1 MERANEGLS
10 QSGGSIQAGAMAV
23 GRGATASNVSNTVCD
38 ALREGGRGPI
48 ADRLDELL
56 RALRDH
62 AAELPDPDGI
72 QGSADTV
79 VHELA
84 RDEPNKITIL
94 GILSGIRDTVGSVSG
109 IAAAAGGLM
118 TEVRNLL

>member
-1 MERANEGLS
+1 MERANEGLI

-23 GRGATASNVSNTVCD
+23 GRGAAAHNMSSTVSD
-38 ALREGGRGPI
+38 ALRESGRDPI

-62 AAELPDPDGI
+62 GAELPDPDGVR
-72 QGSADTV
+72 GSAGAV
-79 VHELA
+79 VDELA
-84 RDEPNKITIL
+84 KDEPNKITVL
-94 GILSGIRDTVGSVSG
+94 GILSGIRDAVGSVSG

-118 TEVRNLL
+118 TEVQNLL